1 MQSRFSRFLVLLP
14 TLWVRSAT
22 SLDQFSQPGS
32 ISSVV
37 REPSGAVVA
46 KGSVRLLDTT
56 RNQTSS
62 TSTDSDGH
70 YEFAQLLPGDF
81 PWCRAVKIGVLC
93 KSPWWSSAASILT

>member
-14 TLWVRSAT
+14 TLRVRSVTAPA
-22 SLDQFSQPGS
+22 QFSQPSG
-32 ISSVV
+32 ISGVV
-37 REPSGAVVA
+37 TEPSGAVVA

-70 YEFAQLLPGDF
+70 YEFAQLQPGT
-81 PWCRAVKIGVLC
+81 
-93 KSPWWSSAASILT
+93 SPGAERSK